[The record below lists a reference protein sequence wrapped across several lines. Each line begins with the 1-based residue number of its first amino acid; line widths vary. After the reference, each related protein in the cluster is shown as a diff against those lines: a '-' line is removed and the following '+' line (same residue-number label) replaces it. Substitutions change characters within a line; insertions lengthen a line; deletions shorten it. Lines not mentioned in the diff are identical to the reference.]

1 MQLFLKDNHAKK
13 HVMNQAYC
21 KKRKQ
26 NKTIATLGINL
37 QGKGKSTETV

>member
-1 MQLFLKDNHAKK
+1 MQKSMLWTKNIAKK
-13 HVMNQAYC
+13 E
-21 KKRKQ
+21 

>member
-1 MQLFLKDNHAKK
+1 MQKSMLWTKHIAKK
-13 HVMNQAYC
+13 EN
-21 KKRKQ
+21 KT